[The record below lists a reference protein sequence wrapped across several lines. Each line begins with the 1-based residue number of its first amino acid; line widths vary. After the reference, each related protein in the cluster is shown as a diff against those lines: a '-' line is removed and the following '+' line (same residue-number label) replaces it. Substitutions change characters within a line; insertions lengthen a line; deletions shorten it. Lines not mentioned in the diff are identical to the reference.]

1 MDHEQ
6 RREIW
11 MSPKTRFLSGIF
23 GGRVDRP
30 PVGNVVSI
38 ATQELMEATDAWFP
52 RAHHD
57 PETMAR
63 LAAGGHEI
71 LGYDTVQPYFSVILE
86 AAALGCEI
94 DWGGPDMMPA
104 SKTHPWS
111 SAEDYHLPSDFLE
124 RPATCGLLNA
134 LGILHREY
142 GNHVAVVGKAFGPW
156 TLGYEVYGLQ
166 EFLIKLILD
175 PDDIKRLLEQLMEIT
190 VLFARA
196 QFEAGADVVCIPDH
210 VTGSLV
216 SPQTYVEFLLPL
228 HQELTARIGG
238 PIVLHCCG
246 DTLDRVGYFVEAGW
260 DCYHIESAVD
270 ARQAKAIVGSRMS
283 LMGNINN
290 PETLLLGTP
299 EDVRQECIYAWDAG
313 FEILSP
319 ECAVPLQTPNANLKA
334 IAEVA
339 KELGPREPV
348 YVGSGDPSQPPRCL
362 VPG

>member
-1 MDHEQ
+1 MDHRNRQ
-6 RREIW
+6 EIW
-11 MSPKTRFLSGIF
+11 MSPKTRFLSGVL

-38 ATQELMEATDAWFP
+38 ATQELMQATDAWFP
-52 RAHHD
+52 KAHLD
-57 PETMAR
+57 PVTMAR

-104 SKTHPWS
+104 SKTHPWATAS
-111 SAEDYHLPSDFLE
+111 DYHLPPDFLE
-124 RPATCGLLNA
+124 HPATSGLLKT
-134 LGILHREY
+134 LDILHREY
-142 GNHVAVVGKAFGPW
+142 GDHVAVVGKAFGPW

-175 PDDIKRLLEQLMEIT
+175 PDDIRCLLNRLMEVTI
-190 VLFARA
+190 LFARA

-210 VTGSLV
+210 VTGDLV
-216 SPQTYVEFLLPL
+216 SPQTYVDFLLPV
-228 HQELTARIGG
+228 HQELTKAIGG

-246 DTLDRVGYFVEAGW
+246 DTLDRVAYFAEAGW

-270 ARQAKAIVGSRMS
+270 ARKAKSIVGSRMS

-290 PETLLLGTP
+290 PSTLLLGTP
-299 EDVRQECIYAWDAG
+299 EEVRQECIYAWEAG

-334 IAEVA
+334 IADVA

-348 YVGSGDPSQPPRCL
+348 YVT
-362 VPG
+362 PGAPG